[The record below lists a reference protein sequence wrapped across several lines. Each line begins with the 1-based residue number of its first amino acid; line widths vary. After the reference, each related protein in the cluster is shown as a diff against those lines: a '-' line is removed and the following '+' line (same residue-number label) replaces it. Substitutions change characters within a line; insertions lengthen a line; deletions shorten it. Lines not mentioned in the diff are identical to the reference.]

1 MDINLMEYLKDE
13 LKSYTW
19 YTKTIATDSTGTQ
32 TSTLTSAGVGSG
44 DLQPVTERIIQA
56 EAGQDT
62 RTTNVLYTGDNL
74 DIKAGDVIE
83 IDEIQYTVKEVKD
96 YSTHKEIHLYVHS

>member
-1 MDINLMEYLKDE
+1 MDINLMGYLKDE
-13 LKSYTW
+13 LKDYTW
-19 YTKTIATDSTGTQ
+19 YTRNIETDDTGLQ
-32 TSTLTSAGVGSG
+32 TSVLATAGMGAG

-74 DIKAGDVIE
+74 NIKAGDVIE
-83 IDEIQYTVKEVKD
+83 IDEVQYTVKEVKD
-96 YSTHKEIHLYVHS
+96 YGTHKEINLYVHS